1 MKNYSFEYPELTGI
15 DAYENLWKGLRKACK
30 HAANV
35 IQKNLKRADYVYVH
49 IKETD
54 LPGHDNKP
62 VEKKLMLE
70 YIDITLFKYLRSIVT
85 QNKIKVVVTG
95 DHSTPCK
102 LKGHSADPV
111 PVLFYNFNPPLVN
124 LILYCSINLLYNS
137 CIILILSLSKYFT
150 FISSVIKLLILNIF
164 KNYYH

>member
-1 MKNYSFEYPELTGI
+1 MKNYPFEYPPLEGI

-30 HAANV
+30 HATNV
-35 IQKNLKRADYVYVH
+35 IQKNINRADYAYIH

-70 YIDITLFKYLRSIVT
+70 YIDITLMKYLRSVVT

-102 LKGHSADPV
+102 LKAHSADPV
-111 PVLFYNFNPPLVN
+111 PVLFYNLGAVPVAKKFCEKECRKGELGR
-124 LILYCSINLLYNS
+124 IMGSELLQ
-137 CIILILSLSKYFT
+137 KVGF
-150 FISSVIKLLILNIF
+150 VK
-164 KNYYH
+164 

>member
-1 MKNYSFEYPELTGI
+1 MEIGFSKLSGMKNYPFEYPKLSGI

-30 HAANV
+30 QAIKV
-35 IQKNLKRADYVYVH
+35 IKKNYKKFDYAYIH

-70 YIDITLFKYLRSIVT
+70 DIDMTLFKFLR
-85 QNKIKVVVTG
+85 NFCPGKKIKVAVTG

-102 LKGHSADPV
+102 LKAHSADPV
-111 PVLFYNFNPPLVN
+111 PVLLYTAEEGVRPVEKNFCEKQARHGVLGE
-124 LILYCSINLLYNS
+124 
-137 CIILILSLSKYFT
+137 
-150 FISSVIKLLILNIF
+150 ISQGKDFLKKIGFLK
-164 KNYYH
+164 